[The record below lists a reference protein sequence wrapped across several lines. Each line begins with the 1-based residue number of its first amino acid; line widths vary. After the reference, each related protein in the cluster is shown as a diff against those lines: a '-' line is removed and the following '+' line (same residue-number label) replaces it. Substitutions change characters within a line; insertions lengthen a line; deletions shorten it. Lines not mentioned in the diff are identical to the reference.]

1 MILHTEW
8 ATHIHEGKR
17 KRSHR
22 QKRGARFVLFLL
34 PGPSASVLPRGIIIL
49 LVIQTP
55 GGTDAKFSPIRAV
68 PISVRRRCP
77 AGSSK
82 PQPGTGGYDMT
93 CLLTESPCPYGLEPR
108 RSEESAKKEI
118 VSSVV
123 IRIEQTNSHAI
134 ASMMNDES
142 INQ

>member
-1 MILHTEW
+1 MQNSAPYE
-8 ATHIHEGKR
+8 
-17 KRSHR
+17 
-22 QKRGARFVLFLL
+22 
-34 PGPSASVLPRGIIIL
+34 PCPSASGAGVRPVHQNPSRE
-49 LVIQTP
+49 Q
-55 GGTDAKFSPIRAV
+55 GG
-68 PISVRRRCP
+68 
-77 AGSSK
+77 
-82 PQPGTGGYDMT
+82 MT

-142 INQ
+142 INP